1 MKRLILAAG
10 LAAAPPPARVGPRPP
25 RHFMRRI
32 KPHSRAAAPPPPPLA
47 GHAQDSSDEGS
58 NAIEEGA
65 QLFLRGLLEEVQPP
79 LQELAGIGA
88 KNLLTLQALVDEMG
102 PAFAEVFE
110 QIDSIS
116 YYQPPEILPNGD
128 IVFRRNADSPAWEPA
143 EARPEA
149 TEPEPPAPEPPT
161 PEPSEPEE
169 EAPWWRAPPAVP
181 DNELRI
187 DPSRDLEL

>member
-1 MKRLILAAG
+1 MKRLILAAA
-10 LAAAPPPARVGPRPP
+10 LAAAPLV
-25 RHFMRRI
+25 
-32 KPHSRAAAPPPPPLA
+32 

-88 KNLLTLQALVDEMG
+88 THLLTLQALVDEMG

-116 YYQPPEILPNGD
+116 YYQPPTILPNGD
-128 IVFRRNADSPAWEPA
+128 IIFRRNADAPAWEPA
-143 EARPEA
+143 EAAPERAEPEA
-149 TEPEPPAPEPPT
+149 PAPEQTDPG
-161 PEPSEPEE
+161 EV
-169 EAPWWRAPPAVP
+169 APWTRPPPAVP

>member
-1 MKRLILAAG
+1 MRRLILAAA
-10 LAAAPPPARVGPRPP
+10 LAAA
-25 RHFMRRI
+25 
-32 KPHSRAAAPPPPPLA
+32 PLA

-58 NAIEEGA
+58 NAIEQGA
-65 QLFLRGLLEEVQPP
+65 ELFLRGLLEEVQPP
-79 LQELAGIGA
+79 LEELAGIGA
-88 KNLLTLQALVDEMG
+88 KHLLTLQAMVDEMG

-128 IVFRRNADSPAWEPA
+128 IIFRRNADAPPWEPA
-143 EARPEA
+143 EVAPEQS
-149 TEPEPPAPEPPT
+149 EPEPDQRP

-169 EAPWWRAPPAVP
+169 DAPWWRAPPAVP
-181 DNELRI
+181 DNEFQI

>member
-1 MKRLILAAG
+1 MKRLILAAA
-10 LAAAPPPARVGPRPP
+10 LAAA
-25 RHFMRRI
+25 
-32 KPHSRAAAPPPPPLA
+32 PLA

-128 IVFRRNADSPAWEPA
+128 IVFRRNADAPAWEPA
-143 EARPEA
+143 EAAPQEA
-149 TEPEPPAPEPPT
+149 DPAPEEADPAPRA
-161 PEPSEPEE
+161 PERAEPGGDA
-169 EAPWWRAPPAVP
+169 APWTRPPPAVP
-181 DNELRI
+181 DNELNI
-187 DPSRDLEL
+187 DPSRDMEL

>member
-1 MKRLILAAG
+1 MKRLILVAA
-10 LAAAPPPARVGPRPP
+10 LAAA
-25 RHFMRRI
+25 
-32 KPHSRAAAPPPPPLA
+32 PLA

-58 NAIEEGA
+58 KAIEEGA

-79 LQELAGIGA
+79 LQELAGIGVTH
-88 KNLLTLQALVDEMG
+88 LLTLQALVDEMG

-110 QIDSIS
+110 QIDSIT

-128 IVFRRNADSPAWEPA
+128 IVFRRNADAPPWEPR
-143 EARPEA
+143 EA
-149 TEPEPPAPEPPT
+149 APEPEEPSPPEPRRSD
-161 PEPSEPEE
+161 PEPSEPDQSE
-169 EAPWWRAPPAVP
+169 PWMRPPPAAP

>member
-1 MKRLILAAG
+1 MKRLILVAA
-10 LAAAPPPARVGPRPP
+10 LVAA
-25 RHFMRRI
+25 
-32 KPHSRAAAPPPPPLA
+32 PLA

-88 KNLLTLQALVDEMG
+88 THLLTLQALVDEMG

-128 IVFRRNADSPAWEPA
+128 IVFRRNADAPDWEPPTA
-143 EARPEA
+143 EARP
-149 TEPEPPAPEPPT
+149 TEPEPRTPEPERRAPEPA
-161 PEPSEPEE
+161 EPEQ

-181 DNELRI
+181 DNELSI